1 MYYEEYIVI
10 NMIKL
15 PSEKMYGILVK
26 DFVVYLTGCIS
37 VHNCNIAE
45 VEENNSFYN
54 MLKVFWWRYNNT
66 VHTCI

>member
-1 MYYEEYIVI
+1 
-10 NMIKL
+10 
-15 PSEKMYGILVK
+15 MYGILVK